1 MSKKSRFRRCLDK
14 QYGKHA
20 QALWKSVSQHID
32 DIHWSLTRKLCS
44 KKSLVFTC
52 QILGLRVN
60 TLATDEKYHVV
71 NKENLTSRIQMQFS
85 QKKKT
90 FSQVFPLFLKSRLN
104 FKPFQSKNDRHRF
117 FTFEVTDY
125 ENVVREISK
134 KSRFRGCLDKQDG
147 ERA

>member
-1 MSKKSRFRRCLDK
+1 
-14 QYGKHA
+14 
-20 QALWKSVSQHID
+20 
-32 DIHWSLTRKLCS
+32 
-44 KKSLVFTC
+44 
-52 QILGLRVN
+52 
-60 TLATDEKYHVV
+60 
-71 NKENLTSRIQMQFS
+71 MQFS